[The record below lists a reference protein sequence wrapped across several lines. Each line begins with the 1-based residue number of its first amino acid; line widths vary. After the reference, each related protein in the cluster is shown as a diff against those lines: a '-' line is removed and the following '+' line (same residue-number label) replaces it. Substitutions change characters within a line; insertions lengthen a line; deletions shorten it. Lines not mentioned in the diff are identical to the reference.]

1 MSSPPTRVVLDGCLD
16 ERCERAAGLREAL
29 LQTLR
34 RAVERAV
41 ALRLLF
47 GVEGP
52 LRAVLALCRRA
63 VAVLLATLHPALS
76 WRPPRRVLTA
86 LKLGAPQTQ
95 QALGFG
101 WVQS

>member
-1 MSSPPTRVVLDGCLD
+1 MHATTLHHPFGLGSAPPQ
-16 ERCERAAGLREAL
+16 AAQPHALNRRRNTGLRHAM

-63 VAVLLATLHPALS
+63 VGVLLAILHPAVS
-76 WRPPRRVLTA
+76 WRPPRPLVTC
-86 LKLGAPQTQ
+86 LKLGAVP
-95 QALGFG
+95 
-101 WVQS
+101 SKP